1 MKVGKVVG
9 FSLAFL
15 IFSTSLIAPV
25 ASEQAKVNMQEE
37 VVITVDSTN
46 LQFSPAEVTIDE
58 GDTVRFF
65 WSGELLAHNA
75 VETNGVFDSGDPER
89 NVDFSF
95 TFDVGMNGS
104 YEFVCEPHEQVNMI
118 GVINVNPISVT
129 ENESDENEEEVIE
142 ESASS
147 ISTYSIVTILVVII
161 SIMIYT
167 SRKIKKA

>member
-9 FSLAFL
+9 FSLAIL
-15 IFSTSLIAPV
+15 IFSTSFIGPV
-25 ASEQAKVNMQEE
+25 ASEQADVNMQEE
-37 VVITVDSTN
+37 IVITVDSTN

-75 VETNGVFDSGDPER
+75 VETNGIFDSGEPAR

-95 TFDVGMNGS
+95 TFDIGMNGS

-118 GVINVNPISVT
+118 GIINVNSISVI
-129 ENESDENEEEVIE
+129 ENESDENETEVIE
-142 ESASS
+142 ESGSPTS
-147 ISTYSIVTILVVII
+147 IYSVVVILVLIVAVI
-161 SIMIYT
+161 YVF
-167 SRKIKKA
+167 RKIKKV